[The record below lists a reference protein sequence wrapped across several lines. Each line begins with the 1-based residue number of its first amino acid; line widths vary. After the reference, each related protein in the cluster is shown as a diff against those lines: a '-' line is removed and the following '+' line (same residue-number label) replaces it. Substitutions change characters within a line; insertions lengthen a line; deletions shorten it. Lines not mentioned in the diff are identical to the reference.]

1 MIPAAQ
7 AAADAQMQAPL
18 FRCSECNEP
27 VIVWSGRFFRTCE
40 HSDAAIIATPEA
52 ARVMNGNP

>member
-7 AAADAQMQAPL
+7 QAADEQMQAPL

-27 VIVWSGRFFRTCE
+27 VIAYNGRFFRTCE
-40 HSDAAIIATPEA
+40 HLAAQVIATPEA
-52 ARVMNGNP
+52 AKAINAHQ

>member
-18 FRCSECNEP
+18 FVCSQCGEP
-27 VIVWSGRFFRTCE
+27 VIAFNGRFFRTCE
-40 HSDAAIIATPEA
+40 HLAAQVVATPEA
-52 ARVMNGNP
+52 AKAINANQ